1 MVTRLMTARVMTELL
16 IRPMFFSR
24 HCNFI
29 MLRPEDLDLLGVVED
44 KASGDDVDG
53 QGQEVVN
60 WLDKL
65 EIEEGD
71 GHNEDK

>member
-1 MVTRLMTARVMTELL
+1 M
-16 IRPMFFSR
+16 RPK
-24 HCNFI
+24 
-29 MLRPEDLDLLGVVED
+29 DLDLLGIEEEE
-44 KASGDDVDG
+44 ANGDDVDG

-71 GHNEDK
+71 GHDEDK